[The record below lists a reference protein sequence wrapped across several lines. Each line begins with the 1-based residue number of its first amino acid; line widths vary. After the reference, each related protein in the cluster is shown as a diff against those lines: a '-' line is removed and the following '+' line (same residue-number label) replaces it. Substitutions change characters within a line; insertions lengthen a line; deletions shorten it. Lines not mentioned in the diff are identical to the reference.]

1 MWLNYVCFTLG
12 IAFLIGFG
20 LWIGRQ
26 PEERKVMTKQNVT
39 RDPDLLDTIREL
51 TEFGVERGKITPADA
66 EKIYAVCGRP
76 SSKVQPNETAS
87 PSHGEASAQTLVSR
101 IS

>member
-20 LWIGRQ
+20 LWGGRQ
-26 PEERKVMTKQNVT
+26 PEEKKVMTKQNVT
-39 RDPDLLDTIREL
+39 RDPNLLDTIREL
-51 TEFGVERGKITPADA
+51 TEFGVERGKITLAEA
-66 EKIYAVCGRP
+66 EKIFAVCGKP

-87 PSHGEASAQTLVSR
+87 PSHGEAPAQTLVSS

>member
-1 MWLNYVCFTLG
+1 M
-12 IAFLIGFG
+12 
-20 LWIGRQ
+20 
-26 PEERKVMTKQNVT
+26 MTNQIVP